1 MVLQKVYA
9 HTYSSVAVHANW
21 AYFLFVAPTDYVTQ
35 TGSLTI
41 SGARATECV
50 SIPILAD
57 GIDEP
62 DMECF
67 AASIS
72 STSPGLLLN
81 PSVATI
87 CINEG

>member
-1 MVLQKVYA
+1 MHTHTVLLLCMQTVFY
-9 HTYSSVAVHANW
+9 
-21 AYFLFVAPTDYVTQ
+21 LFVAPTDYVTQ

-41 SGARATECV
+41 SGARAAECI